1 MPDDATAHN
10 KRGIEAARGGN
21 LQDALAHFDRA
32 VALKLDYAEAYN
44 NRALILQ
51 DLNRLDDAL
60 ASLDRALALTPDN
73 ARAHNNRG
81 ALLQDLSRFDEA
93 LAAHDK
99 ALLLKPD
106 FAEAQFNQATALRA
120 LKRARRH
127 QGSRKSREQEVI
139 SSTYVFSCFSASF
152 SRSCLLVGTVLYRV
166 HGSNFRSC
174 EPNRRGGCA
183 LLLVYRAELSGRVTL
198 VTYLR
203 RWNPS
208 DACHTNSHSRR
219 RLAGMG
225 HDGYKPPRCTTTS

>member
-1 MPDDATAHN
+1 MASAPRSAPCSRRSPGRNTRERTGRASRHANHHANRRPSERMP
-10 KRGIEAARGGN
+10 
-21 LQDALAHFDRA
+21 
-32 VALKLDYAEAYN
+32 
-44 NRALILQ
+44 
-51 DLNRLDDAL
+51 
-60 ASLDRALALTPDN
+60 
-73 ARAHNNRG
+73 
-81 ALLQDLSRFDEA
+81 LSV
-93 LAAHDK
+93 
-99 ALLLKPD
+99 
-106 FAEAQFNQATALRA
+106 
-120 LKRARRH
+120 RARQH